1 MQSVRK
7 LHFNTYLIAALI
19 MIFALAYLVTQFAFY
34 RPLNNDV
41 QAGKARIAELKSQQ
55 ENQTELVDQISK
67 YRDGLYALNLVLEAR
82 KNVISGSD
90 AENPYLVYDFN
101 QVLNDLR
108 RLLPRDARVTKF
120 QVNNKGLVTVPIES
134 IDYASLGRV
143 LKSFKDSEL
152 FSEVKIPSGAQRA
165 PKQVEKGYQRYFEY
179 IYGFTLQAVLDPIFW
194 QNPMPFPDVSASDY
208 FAQAIRDLAIAGTI
222 EGYPDGFFRP
232 DSSINRAEF
241 FKVAL
246 FEFLSS
252 DKISISEYKKFIDSS
267 DKDWHYQ
274 YIQLASQMGIAEGD
288 EVGRF
293 HPDQTISR
301 AEALKTLFKIFDVK
315 TDQQEPAADGEDVKK
330 FALPFSDI
338 ASDSEYYDLIRM
350 ASAKGLLDNSG
361 TTFNPT
367 KPVTRAEITY
377 WTWRL
382 KFDYL

>member
-1 MQSVRK
+1 MLNIRK
-7 LHFNTYLIAALI
+7 LHFNTYLLAALVLF
-19 MIFALAYLVTQFAFY
+19 FALAYLITQFAFF
-34 RPLNNDV
+34 RPLKSDV
-41 QAGKARIAELKSQQ
+41 EAGKTKIAELKSQQ
-55 ENQTELVDQISK
+55 ENETELVDQINK

-120 QVNNKGLVTVPIES
+120 QINNKGLVTLPIES

-152 FSEVKIPSGAQRA
+152 FSEVKIPSGAQRT
-165 PKQVEKGYQRYFEY
+165 PRQVEKGYTRYFEY

-208 FAQAIRDLAIAGTI
+208 YAQAIRDMVIAGSI

-232 DSSINRAEF
+232 DNQINRAEF

-252 DKISISEYKKFIDSS
+252 NKISISDYKKFIDLS

-301 AEALKTLFKIFDVK
+301 IEALKTLFTIFDVK
-315 TDQQEPAADGEDVKK
+315 MDQQEPAKEGEEVKK

-338 ASDSEYYDLIRM
+338 PSDSEYYDLIRM

-377 WTWRL
+377 WTWKL